1 VRRIGAGVGAGSTGA
16 RVKGT
21 VVSGSG
27 GTRTG
32 DEDPPDPPVGGSTME
47 GLDEGLEEPVGALDG
62 T

>member
-1 VRRIGAGVGAGSTGA
+1 MGAGVGAGTTGA

-27 GTRTG
+27 VTRTG
-32 DEDPPDPPVGGSTME
+32 AADPPDPPVGGSIME
-47 GLDEGLEEPVGALDG
+47 GSEEGLEDPEGVLDG